1 MADTPFIKYGTAN
14 DAKRLFFSEPNASR
28 RIPRTVQAGFGILTH
43 GLIMADNAAAGSAN
57 LGKMI
62 PYDPTAV
69 TGKEEAPGRAYLVED
84 TTNAAT
90 IVNVTVA
97 DSYKFVVGDTIRVK
111 DDTTT
116 AEVLGAITAI
126 DNTTYA
132 HKAEITFTVAAGST
146 PFTVARFAYICHA
159 DATAAI
165 GILGKSVDTL
175 KDSDALDGNTVL
187 ILGNAILYRGVI
199 VNVDAASLS
208 SLNAKLVGPFLDM
221 P

>member
-1 MADTPFIKYGTAN
+1 MADTPFIKYGTSSE
-14 DAKRLFFSEPNASR
+14 AKRLFFSEPNASR
-28 RIPRTVQAGFGILTH
+28 RLPRTVQAGFGILTH
-43 GLIMADNAAAGSAN
+43 GLIMADNTAAGSPN
-57 LGKMI
+57 LGKMV

-84 TTNAAT
+84 NTAAGST
-90 IVNVTVA
+90 VNVTVA
-97 DSYKFVVGDTIRVK
+97 DSYKFAVGDTIRIK

-132 HKAEITFTVAAGST
+132 HKAEITFTTATGATS
-146 PFTVARFAYICHA
+146 FTVARFAYICHA
-159 DATAAI
+159 DAVNAV

-175 KDSDALDGNTVL
+175 TGVDALDGNTVL
-187 ILGNAILYRGVI
+187 ILGNAILYKGVI
-199 VNVDAASLS
+199 VNADATSLTA
-208 SLNAKLVGPFLDM
+208 LNAKIVSQFLDM